1 LGIGKGR
8 FWTMSIDEETKVGAR
23 KRAATILDV
32 AEAAGVAVGTVSR
45 YLNGLPVRNANRHPI
60 EDAIRELGY
69 RRSSI
74 AVSLKT
80 QTTGI
85 VGLMIPGYSEFHA
98 SLHVALT
105 RRLQQSGRA
114 LICYSHDRDPT
125 SIARGLEFFAE
136 HRVDAVIIDGDE
148 GARPVLQRSIEDGLI
163 VVLYDHDLPGIPADR
178 VFMENLKSSK
188 RLVDHLAELGHRRIA
203 TVHGLLENTGGRER
217 LDGYLQAL
225 HGHGIPVREDYVVP
239 GFWIEEGGYAAI
251 RDLMSLPEP
260 PTALFCANYNMTI
273 GALRWLREH
282 ELETPRDLSIVSF
295 DDVPAFS
302 VHRPGITAV
311 EQPTERFAEAISRLL
326 AERLSSD
333 GSTQRR
339 TMRIGGS
346 VTLRG
351 SVARPALSA

>member
-203 TVHGLLENTGGRER
+203 TVHARRLPPGSPWPWYSRPRGLRRAGLLDRGGRICRYPRPDESAGTSDR
-217 LDGYLQAL
+217 SVLRQLQHDDRRIAL
-225 HGHGIPVREDYVVP
+225 
-239 GFWIEEGGYAAI
+239 AA
-251 RDLMSLPEP
+251 
-260 PTALFCANYNMTI
+260 
-273 GALRWLREH
+273 
-282 ELETPRDLSIVSF
+282 
-295 DDVPAFS
+295 
-302 VHRPGITAV
+302 
-311 EQPTERFAEAISRLL
+311 
-326 AERLSSD
+326 
-333 GSTQRR
+333 
-339 TMRIGGS
+339 
-346 VTLRG
+346 
-351 SVARPALSA
+351 